1 MRVIVIGAGQV
12 GLSIAQELQH
22 EHDVV
27 VIEQS
32 REQIEQLEK
41 YDVLAVRGN
50 GASLRVLKD
59 NDVKQSDL
67 LIACTDIDEVN
78 IVACAASTQ
87 LGAPFTIARVHDPEY
102 IETWERGY
110 LGVDFMV
117 CSELITSETIAQLI
131 GVPSARA
138 VYAFAE
144 GLILMDELVIAE
156 DSPLAHKFLRDLELP
171 HDTKI
176 AGLIREHDMVIPTGD
191 SEITPGDIMV
201 TIGTPEAVAK
211 LNRQASGERLPQS
224 VVIIGGGRIGYRLA
238 SSLEKQGLH
247 PKLIEFHPERSRWLA
262 ENLPRTEVFQS
273 DGTDIRFLEEEK
285 IGECDVAACVMNMDE
300 KNLLTSLLLKDLGVT
315 KVIAGVMDANYIEI
329 FERVGVDVAV
339 SARKVIADEIIRFTK
354 SQITGVPIV
363 EGDRA
368 AVREVTVSEDS
379 PLIGVPLC
387 DSCLPEG
394 AIIGGI
400 VRDHQVIIPGGH
412 DTVQAGDWLIVLSH
426 KEIGSEVEKLL

>member
-32 REQIEQLEK
+32 REQLAKLEQ

-50 GASLRVLKD
+50 GASLRVLQ
-59 NDVKQSDL
+59 DVEVKNSSL
-67 LIACTDIDEVN
+67 LIACTNIDEVN

-117 CSELITSETIAQLI
+117 CSELLTSETIAQLI
-131 GVPSARA
+131 GVPSAQA

-144 GLILMDELVIAE
+144 GRILMDELIIATE
-156 DSPLAHKFLRDLELP
+156 SPLAHKLLKDLELP

-176 AGLIREHDMVIPTGD
+176 AGLLRGEKVIIPSGD
-191 SEITPGDIMV
+191 TEILPGDMMV

-211 LNRQASGERLPQS
+211 LNRMASREVLPQN

-247 PKLIEFHPERSRWLA
+247 PKLVEADPDRSRWLA
-262 ENLPRTEVFQS
+262 ENLPKTEVFQS
-273 DGTDIRFLEEEK
+273 DGTDIKFLEEEK
-285 IGECDVAACVMNMDE
+285 IGQCDVAVSVMNTDE
-300 KNLLTSLLLKDLGVT
+300 KNLLSSLLMKGMGVN
-315 KVIAGVMDANYIEI
+315 KVIAGVIDSHYIEI

-339 SARKVIADEIIRFTK
+339 SARRVIAEEIIRFTK
-354 SQITGVPIV
+354 SQITGVPVI

-368 AVREVTVSEDS
+368 AVREITVSEES
-379 PLIGVPLC
+379 PLIGVPLSK
-387 DSCLPEG
+387 SCMPEG
-394 AIIGGI
+394 SIIGGI
-400 VRDHQVIIPGGH
+400 VRDHRVIIPGG
-412 DTVQAGDWLIVLSH
+412 DDVVQAGDWLIVLSD
-426 KEIGSEVEKLL
+426 KESGAEVERLL

>member
-32 REQIEQLEK
+32 REQLAKLEQ

-50 GASLRVLKD
+50 GASLRVLQ
-59 NDVKQSDL
+59 DVEVKNSSL
-67 LIACTDIDEVN
+67 LIACTNIDEVN

-117 CSELITSETIAQLI
+117 CSELLTSETIAQLI
-131 GVPSARA
+131 GVPSAQA

-144 GLILMDELVIAE
+144 GRILMDELIIATE
-156 DSPLAHKFLRDLELP
+156 SPLAHKLLKDLELP

-176 AGLIREHDMVIPTGD
+176 AGLLRGEKVIIPSGD
-191 SEITPGDIMV
+191 TEILPGDMMV

-211 LNRQASGERLPQS
+211 LNRMASREVLPQN

-247 PKLIEFHPERSRWLA
+247 PKLVEADPDRSRWLA
-262 ENLPRTEVFQS
+262 ENLPKTEVFQS
-273 DGTDIRFLEEEK
+273 DGTDIKFLEEEK
-285 IGECDVAACVMNMDE
+285 IGQCDVAVSVMNTDE
-300 KNLLTSLLLKDLGVT
+300 KNLLSSLLMKGMGVN
-315 KVIAGVMDANYIEI
+315 KVIAGVIDSHYIEI

-339 SARKVIADEIIRFTK
+339 SARRVIAEEIIRFTK
-354 SQITGVPIV
+354 SQITGVPVI

-368 AVREVTVSEDS
+368 AVREITISEES
-379 PLIGVPLC
+379 PLIGVPLSE
-387 DSCLPEG
+387 SCMPEG
-394 AIIGGI
+394 SIIGGI
-400 VRDHQVIIPGGH
+400 VRDHRVIIPGG
-412 DTVQAGDWLIVLSH
+412 DDVVQAGDWLIVLSD
-426 KEIGSEVEKLL
+426 KESGAEVERLL